1 MGHLAG
7 EHHGHCATAN
17 SVRHF
22 RVNQALQQGIQC
34 ILATFLLLLETEPC
48 SIYYLPSFLVLTLK
62 ASTGELCF
70 VSLFL
75 ALLSHFGFPTVF
87 YTD

>member
-7 EHHGHCATAN
+7 EHHGCCATAN
-17 SVRHF
+17 SLRHF
-22 RVNQALQQGIQC
+22 GVNQALELQC
-34 ILATFLLLLETEPC
+34 ILAMFLPLLEKEPC
-48 SIYYLPSFLVLTLK
+48 SIYYLPSFLVLTFK

-75 ALLSHFGFPTVF
+75 ALPFHFGFPTVL